1 MKNRVSKHK
10 SRGEVEQYY
19 KLYKR
24 YAGLSWVSS
33 KDLDTIQVPYSE
45 FNRKYKKM
53 MRYLCKKEFRSCVKA
68 LNYGKR
74 VDMPTLSEKE
84 WR

>member
-24 YAGLSWVSS
+24 YTGLSWVSS
-33 KDLDTIQVPYSE
+33 KDLDAIQVPYSE
-45 FNRKYKKM
+45 FNGRYKKM
-53 MRYLCKKEFRSCVKA
+53 IRYLCKKEFRSSVKA

-74 VDMPTLSEKE
+74 VEIGK
-84 WR
+84 

>member
-33 KDLDTIQVPYSE
+33 KDLDAIQVPYSE
-45 FNRKYKKM
+45 FNRRYKKM
-53 MRYLCKKEFRSCVKA
+53 IRYLCKKEFRSSVKA

-74 VDMPTLSEKE
+74 VEIGK
-84 WR
+84 